1 VAPIPSIALRTGF
14 FASYAK
20 GQGTHFCTDA
30 EERIG
35 NILSSVA
42 SKNYQVRSK
51 SYMIWFV
58 GAVVWWIDAAL
69 CLHAELGTHARI
81 AMGISVLFL
90 FAGVFFR
97 KQALRK

>member
-1 VAPIPSIALRTGF
+1 MPKNESGISFHQLH
-14 FASYAK
+14 
-20 GQGTHFCTDA
+20 Q
-30 EERIG
+30 
-35 NILSSVA
+35 
-42 SKNYQVRSK
+42 KNYQVRSK

-69 CLHAELGTHARI
+69 CLHAGLGTHARI

-90 FAGVFFR
+90 LAGVFFR

>member
-1 VAPIPSIALRTGF
+1 
-14 FASYAK
+14 
-20 GQGTHFCTDA
+20 
-30 EERIG
+30 
-35 NILSSVA
+35 
-42 SKNYQVRSK
+42 
-51 SYMIWFV
+51 MIWFV